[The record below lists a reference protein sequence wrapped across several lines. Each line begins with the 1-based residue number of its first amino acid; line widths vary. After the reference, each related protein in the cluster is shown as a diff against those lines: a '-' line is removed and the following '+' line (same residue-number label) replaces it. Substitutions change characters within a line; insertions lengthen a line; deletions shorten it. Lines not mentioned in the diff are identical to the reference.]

1 MNRQIVHLFALFTLL
16 FGLLV
21 GFTSRWTVLE
31 ADSLEQSSANRR
43 TLLAEQRVPRGMILA
58 RDGRTRIATSERI
71 GSGEA
76 ARFQRS
82 YPPGALFS
90 HPVGYSFVQRGRAGL
105 EKSKNDE
112 LTGDRNEFS
121 SIVDQ
126 LSGGVAQGDDLI
138 TTLDAKAQRTAVQ
151 GLGGRKGSVV
161 AIEPRTGRVRVMVSV
176 PQFDPN
182 DVPERYGSLNSDD
195 ENAPLLN
202 RATQGRYPPGSTMKV
217 VTAAAAIDS
226 GRFKP
231 DSVLDGGSPREIGG
245 AELENFGGQ
254 DYGPIT
260 LTEALTNSVNTVWG
274 QVGERLGKATM
285 YEYMQRFGFNRE
297 PPLDYPP
304 EQLSP
309 SGVFA
314 RGRLLDEQAGVDIG
328 RVAIGQERLQVA
340 PLQMAMVAA
349 TLANDG
355 TLMEPRLADR
365 VVARD
370 GRVRERFEPAK
381 ATEVVKPETARQVGR
396 MMASVV
402 KEGSGTAAALEGV
415 AVAGKTGTAEVDGR
429 TSNQAWFIA
438 FAPVE
443 RPRMAIAVTVE
454 RTQGF
459 GGTVAAPIAKS
470 VLQDLL

>member
-1 MNRQIVHLFALFTLL
+1 MNRQIVQLFGLFTLL
-16 FGLLV
+16 FALLV

-31 ADSLEQSSANRR
+31 AESLEQNTANRR
-43 TLLAEQRVPRGMILA
+43 TLLAEQRIPRGMILA
-58 RDGRTRIATSERI
+58 RDGSRLATSERI
-71 GSGEA
+71 GSGRA

-82 YPPGALFS
+82 YPFGPLFS
-90 HPVGYSFVQRGRAGL
+90 HPVGYSFVERGRAGL

-112 LTGDRNEFS
+112 LTGDRDEFS

-126 LSGGVAQGDDLI
+126 LSGGAPQGDDLV
-138 TTLDAKAQRTAVQ
+138 TTLDPKAQRSAVR

-161 AIEPRTGRVRVMVSV
+161 AIEPRTGRMRVMVSV

-182 DVPERYGSLNSDD
+182 DVPERYGALNSDD

-231 DSVLDGGSPREIGG
+231 DSALDGGSPREVGG
-245 AELENFGGQ
+245 AELENFGGE

-285 YEYMQRFGFNRE
+285 YDYMQRFGFGRE

-304 EQLSP
+304 EQLTA

-328 RVAIGQERLQVA
+328 RVAIGQERLQVT

-349 TLANDG
+349 TIANDG

-365 VVARD
+365 AVARD

-381 ATEVVKPETARQVGR
+381 ATQVVKPETARQVGQ
-396 MMASVV
+396 MMANVV
-402 KEGSGTAAALEGV
+402 KEGSGTAAALEGI

-459 GGTVAAPIAKS
+459 GGTVAAPIARR

>member
-1 MNRQIVHLFALFTLL
+1 VNRQIVHLFALFTLL

-21 GFTSRWTVLE
+21 AFTSRWTVLE
-31 ADSLEQSSANRR
+31 AESLEQNSANRR
-43 TLLAEQRVPRGMILA
+43 TLLAEQRVPRGLILA
-58 RDGRTRIATSERI
+58 RDGTRLATSERI
-71 GSGEA
+71 GAGEST
-76 ARFQRS
+76 RFQRA
-82 YPPGALFS
+82 YPPGSLFS
-90 HPVGYSFVQRGRAGL
+90 HPIGYSFVQRGQAGL
-105 EKSKNDE
+105 EKSKNDD
-112 LTGDRNEFS
+112 LTGDRNEFT

-126 LSGGVAQGDDLI
+126 LSGGSQQGDDLV
-138 TTLDAKAQRTAVQ
+138 TTLDPKAQRTAVQ
-151 GLGGRKGSVV
+151 GLGGRKGAVV
-161 AIEPRTGRVRVMVSV
+161 AIEPETGRVRVMVSV

-182 DVPERYGSLNSDD
+182 DVPERYAQLNSDVA
-195 ENAPLLN
+195 NAPLLN

-245 AELENFGGQ
+245 APLENFGGQ
-254 DYGPIT
+254 DYGSIT

-297 PPLDYPP
+297 PPLDYPA
-304 EQLSP
+304 EQLTP

-314 RGRLLDEQAGVDIG
+314 RGRLLDEDAGVDIG

-349 TLANDG
+349 TIANDG

-370 GRVRERFEPAK
+370 GRVRERFEPAR
-381 ATEVVKPETARQVGR
+381 ATEVLKPQTARQVGQ
-396 MMASVV
+396 MMANVV
-402 KEGSGTAAALEGV
+402 KEGSGTAAALEGIP
-415 AVAGKTGTAEVDGR
+415 VAGKTGTAEVDGR
-429 TSNQAWFIA
+429 TSNQAWFVA

-459 GGTVAAPIAKS
+459 GGTVAAPIAKR

>member
-1 MNRQIVHLFALFTLL
+1 MNRQIVHLFGLVTLL
-16 FGLLV
+16 FALLV

-31 ADSLEQSSANRR
+31 AESLEENPANRR
-43 TLLAEQRVPRGMILA
+43 TLLAEQRIPRGMILA
-58 RDGRTRIATSERI
+58 RDGTRLATSERI
-71 GSGEA
+71 GAGEA
-76 ARFQRS
+76 ARFQRA
-82 YPPGALFS
+82 YPHGPLFS
-90 HPVGYSFVQRGRAGL
+90 HAVGYSFVQRGQAGL
-105 EKSKNDE
+105 EKSRNDE
-112 LTGDRNEFS
+112 LTGDRNEFT

-126 LSGGVAQGDDLI
+126 LRGGSQEGDDLV
-138 TTLDAKAQRTAVQ
+138 TTLDPKAQRTAVQ
-151 GLGGRKGSVV
+151 GLGGRKGAVV

-176 PQFDPN
+176 PQFDPS
-182 DVPERYGSLNSDD
+182 DVPERYGQLNSDE

-202 RATQGRYPPGSTMKV
+202 RATQGRYPPGSTMKI

-231 DSVLDGGSPREIGG
+231 DSVLDGGSPREVSG
-245 AELENFGGQ
+245 APLENFGGE

-304 EQLSP
+304 EQVTP
-309 SGVFA
+309 SGVFD

-349 TLANDG
+349 AIANDG

-370 GRVRERFEPAK
+370 GRVRERLEPTK
-381 ATEVVKPETARQVGR
+381 ATEVLKPQTARQVGQ
-396 MMASVV
+396 MMANVV
-402 KEGSGTAAALEGV
+402 KEGSGTAAALEGIP
-415 AVAGKTGTAEVDGR
+415 VAGKTGTAEVDGR
-429 TSNQAWFIA
+429 TSNQAWFVA

-459 GGTVAAPIAKS
+459 GGTVAAPIAKR